1 MSSMATRRTL
11 LKGAAL
17 LVPAARLQA
26 AGKEKKNEEEVAPGE
41 DLMREH
47 GVLNRALLVYEA
59 WLEREGAPAQVL
71 SGTADLIRRFIEQ
84 YHEKTEEEEL
94 FPRFEKAN
102 KLADLTR
109 VLRAQHEAGR
119 RLTSQILDAKGDR
132 AKAEAPIRTFIR
144 MYRPHEAREDTVLF
158 PAFQKLVGHAEY
170 DRLGEK
176 FEEREHKLFGA
187 DGFENAVK
195 QVAQLEDALGIG
207 NLAQFTPR

>member
-1 MSSMATRRTL
+1 MSMRTTSMRGVVTRRSAAAVHRMQVMATRRML
-11 LKGAAL
+11 LAGAAL
-17 LVPAARLQA
+17 LLPAARLPA
-26 AGKEKKNEEEVAPGE
+26 AAKAKKEEEEGVAPGE

-59 WLEREGAPAQVL
+59 WLARDRAPAQVL
-71 SGTADLIRRFIEQ
+71 NGTADLIRRFIEA
-84 YHEKTEEEEL
+84 YHEKTEEEEV
-94 FPRFEKAN
+94 FPRFEKAK
-102 KLADLTR
+102 KLVDLTR

-132 AKAEAPIRTFIR
+132 AKIEAPIRAFIR

-176 FEEREHKLFGA
+176 FEEREHELF
-187 DGFENAVK
+187 
-195 QVAQLEDALGIG
+195 
-207 NLAQFTPR
+207 